1 MRRSACALRLCRE
14 WHAGQPPMRAS
25 TCNEALCCAL
35 RSALCLGQPL
45 ARGVDVQLMRRSAL
59 QRLASES
66 LRGVQ
71 SCRRL
76 AYCVLSYRLIGAGTS
91 AASRRVAVL
100 RDLGSQSSSIKRIL
114 AAIDRAQGIL
124 QTATPQPGLL
134 RQHPRKSKQ

>member
-35 RSALCLGQPL
+35 RSALCLG
-45 ARGVDVQLMRRSAL
+45 AASGCGIDVQLMRRSAL

-71 SCRRL
+71 SCPRL
-76 AYCVLSYRLIGAGTS
+76 AYCVLSYRLMGAGTS

-100 RDLGSQSSSIKRIL
+100 RDRSPKSSSINADTR
-114 AAIDRAQGIL
+114 G
-124 QTATPQPGLL
+124 
-134 RQHPRKSKQ
+134 H

>member
-1 MRRSACALRLCRE
+1 
-14 WHAGQPPMRAS
+14 MRAS

-71 SCRRL
+71 SCPRL
-76 AYCVLSYRLIGAGTS
+76 AYCVLSYRLMGA
-91 AASRRVAVL
+91 RVL
-100 RDLGSQSSSIKRIL
+100 RL
-114 AAIDRAQGIL
+114 AAWPLERPQLEEQPDKRGYSRPL
-124 QTATPQPGLL
+124 TARREIYKQL
-134 RQHPRKSKQ
+134 RLSQDC

>member
-1 MRRSACALRLCRE
+1 MAR
-14 WHAGQPPMRAS
+14 GQPPMRAS

-71 SCRRL
+71 SCPRL
-76 AYCVLSYRLIGAGTS
+76 AYGMLPHGPMGLGRVVHGRHDRDPAAWLWPTKELANPS
-91 AASRRVAVL
+91 ADAP
-100 RDLGSQSSSIKRIL
+100 
-114 AAIDRAQGIL
+114 
-124 QTATPQPGLL
+124 QTAQVSLEL
-134 RQHPRKSKQ
+134 A

>member
-1 MRRSACALRLCRE
+1 MARGELVVCARRGSALLCLGRR
-14 WHAGQPPMRAS
+14 AAS

-71 SCRRL
+71 RCRRL
-76 AYCVLSYRLIGAGTS
+76 ACCVLSYRLSYRLMGAGTS

-100 RDLGSQSSSIKRIL
+100 RGRGAGLAEQLDKRGYSRPLTARREFYKQLRLSQ
-114 AAIDRAQGIL
+114 DC
-124 QTATPQPGLL
+124 
-134 RQHPRKSKQ
+134 